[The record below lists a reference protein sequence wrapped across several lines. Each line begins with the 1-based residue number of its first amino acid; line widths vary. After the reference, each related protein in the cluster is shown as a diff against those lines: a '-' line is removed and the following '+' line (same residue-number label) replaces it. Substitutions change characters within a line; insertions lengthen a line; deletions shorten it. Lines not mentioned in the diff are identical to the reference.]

1 MERLRYVARASGAD
15 QGSLVR
21 ETAASL
27 GTFRDEPEAMVM
39 ALRRML
45 ARHPTSGALW
55 SLCSRVSTAIEP
67 MREARAFVEEY
78 DEDRTGRELAWALP
92 QGATVCVLGW
102 PELVAEALPSRGD
115 LTVLVVDAAGEGS
128 GLVRRLR
135 RSDVDAVEV
144 EVSGLGAAA
153 AESDVVLLEAS
164 AVGPGRFLSVC
175 GSYAAAA
182 VARHAGNEVW
192 LVAGAGRL
200 LPKRLWDV
208 IESRVIG
215 AEEPWDRDDD
225 VVPVDLIDRV
235 AGPWG
240 VEAAAEGLRRVTC
253 PIAPELFKEGVL

>member
-1 MERLRYVARASGAD
+1 MERLRYVARSSGAD
-15 QGSLVR
+15 QGSLIR

-27 GTFRDEPEAMVM
+27 GTFRNEPEAMVM
-39 ALRRML
+39 AFRRML
-45 ARHPTSGALW
+45 ARHPSSGPLW
-55 SLCSRVSTAIEP
+55 TLASRVCTAVEP
-67 MREARAFVEEY
+67 LREARAVVEEY
-78 DEDRTGRELAWALP
+78 DDDRTGRELAWALP
-92 QGATVCVLGW
+92 QDATICVLGW

-153 AESDVVLLEAS
+153 AESDVVLIESCAI
-164 AVGPGRFLSVC
+164 GPERFLAVS

-200 LPKRLWDV
+200 LPKRIWEVL
-208 IESRVIG
+208 ESRI
-215 AEEPWDRDDD
+215 ATAHEPWDREDD
-225 VVPVDLIDRV
+225 VVPVDLVTHV

-240 VEAAAEGLRRVTC
+240 VEARAEGLRR
-253 PIAPELFKEGVL
+253 PIAPELFKVGVL

>member
-45 ARHPTSGALW
+45 ARHPTSGPLW
-55 SLCSRVSTAIEP
+55 SLASRVSTAVEP
-67 MREARAFVEEY
+67 MREARAFI
-78 DEDRTGRELAWALP
+78 DEFDDDRTGRELAWALP
-92 QGATVCVLGW
+92 EGATICVLGW
-102 PELVAEALPSRGD
+102 PDLVAEALPSRGD

-144 EVSGLGAAA
+144 EVNGLGAAA
-153 AESDVVLLEAS
+153 AESDVILLESS
-164 AVGPGRFLSVC
+164 AVGPDRFLSVS

-182 VARHAGNEVW
+182 VARHAGNQVW

-200 LPKRLWDV
+200 LPRRLWEV

-215 AEEPWDRDDD
+215 AQEPWERDDD
-225 VVPVDLIDRV
+225 IVPIDLIDRV

-240 VEAAAEGLRRVTC
+240 VEAAVDGLRRVSC
-253 PIAPELFKEGVL
+253 PIAPELFKAGVL